1 MIKRQLITCFLTF
14 TLTVFTNLGPLNAEI
29 TSKKA
34 EDFISG
40 LANQAIQALT
50 LPKIS
55 RKNREKHFRV
65 LLNENFAVKTIGR
78 WMIGRHWSRATKKE
92 RKEFLKLFENLLV
105 INYVNRFSNYAGE
118 KLVVVKSSVIGAKE
132 AIVFSEIVRQGAEP
146 IKVDWQVY
154 SGDSINF
161 KIVDVKVEGVSMGQ
175 TQKSEFSSVIR
186 QNGGKIEGLLAILRK
201 RVS

>member
-14 TLTVFTNLGPLNAEI
+14 TLTVFSNLGPLNAEI

-50 LPKIS
+50 LSKIS

-118 KLVVVKSSVIGAKE
+118 KLVVVKSSVIGARE

>member
-1 MIKRQLITCFLTF
+1 M
-14 TLTVFTNLGPLNAEI
+14 
-29 TSKKA
+29 
-34 EDFISG
+34 
-40 LANQAIQALT
+40 
-50 LPKIS
+50 
-55 RKNREKHFRV
+55 
-65 LLNENFAVKTIGR
+65 
-78 WMIGRHWSRATKKE
+78 
-92 RKEFLKLFENLLV
+92 
-105 INYVNRFSNYAGE
+105 
-118 KLVVVKSSVIGAKE
+118 VKSSVIGARE

>member
-50 LPKIS
+50 LQKIS

-154 SGDSINF
+154 SSDSINF